1 MSWHKSG
8 VQARGTNPV
17 TKAGFPRLL
26 SFTQA
31 VNCLCFFRP
40 NHLIGEAGLFRDIS
54 QGLAVSLERIP
65 VGIADRVVRHH
76 HVICCREQGVPL
88 LPYHARFFFK
98 ARLRIAQGI
107 RFGFGYGGEAAGA
120 ESMLSAQVRISIRSL
135 GVSFHNKKGFTSI
148 ILVNPSK
155 ILVAGIGF
163 EPMTFG
169 L

>member
-1 MSWHKSG
+1 MIREHYATISIAIVAICRSPFLCRGTRAGYKRG
-8 VQARGTNPV
+8 VQTPSQRP
-17 TKAGFPRLL
+17 GFPDLL

-31 VNCLCFFRP
+31 VNCLCFLRP

-76 HVICCREQGVPL
+76 HIICCREQGVPL

-120 ESMLSAQVRISIRSL
+120 ESMLSA
-135 GVSFHNKKGFTSI
+135 
-148 ILVNPSK
+148 
-155 ILVAGIGF
+155 
-163 EPMTFG
+163 
-169 L
+169 